1 MCSTCMRHKLH
12 MSMFCNCCFFSCWW
26 WFVFVCRHFPDDD
39 MARSD
44 SRMKEESKRIQA
56 KCLMEIHVKSFVW
69 SKCFSFFAHG
79 CQWIGHPWLKVHVNI
94 VGIVLLTFLN
104 MLMSVEWISLTLL
117 IYGCKFVLVVFHY
130 AIDQLLCWP
139 EFISL
144 VMFEDWWILP
154 QKGARSVFG
163 NMSWA

>member
-12 MSMFCNCCFFSCWW
+12 MSMFVDLLWVCVLWLFVFCCWW

-94 VGIVLLTFLN
+94 VGIVLLTFLDVSKN
-104 MLMSVEWISLTLL
+104 
-117 IYGCKFVLVVFHY
+117 GCKLVLVVFHY

-154 QKGARSVFG
+154 QKGARSIFG